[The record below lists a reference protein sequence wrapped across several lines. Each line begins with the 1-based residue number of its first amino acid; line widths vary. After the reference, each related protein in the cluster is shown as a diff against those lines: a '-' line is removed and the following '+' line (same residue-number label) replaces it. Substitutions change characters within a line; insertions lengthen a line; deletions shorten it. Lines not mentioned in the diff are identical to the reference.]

1 MPERLYHD
9 GQRSRGWPRPM
20 TDSMFSTMA
29 SLPLHVLLEQLGTHR
44 VDVSEA
50 AQAAGRTQALP
61 LGWSAFD
68 ALMPDGGLP
77 RAAVVELAAPRALG
91 GATMVAMRAV
101 RAAQERDPRAWC
113 AWIDPDA
120 TLYGPG
126 LARAG
131 IDLSRLLVVRPP
143 RAEIG
148 RTAVKVVASQAFDVV
163 VADVDPI
170 EGAAGEPLSAGAG
183 AGTGAAAA
191 PAPAPK
197 RRGTK
202 AKSPEVI
209 VRKLAL
215 AAEESGTTVVLVT
228 DASRPRHVT
237 WPVALRLELARRPQA
252 LAVRVAKDRGGRMA
266 PAKTWLPLVD
276 VDGAVEAPR
285 LRSVS

>member
-1 MPERLYHD
+1 
-9 GQRSRGWPRPM
+9 M
-20 TDSMFSTMA
+20 TDSMFSIMA

-50 AQAAGRTQALP
+50 AEAAGRTQALP

-170 EGAAGEPLSAGAG
+170 DGAGGEPI
-183 AGTGAAAA
+183 TAA
-191 PAPAPK
+191 PAPARAPK

>member
-170 EGAAGEPLSAGAG
+170 DGAGGEPITASPVP
-183 AGTGAAAA
+183 TR
-191 PAPAPK
+191 APK